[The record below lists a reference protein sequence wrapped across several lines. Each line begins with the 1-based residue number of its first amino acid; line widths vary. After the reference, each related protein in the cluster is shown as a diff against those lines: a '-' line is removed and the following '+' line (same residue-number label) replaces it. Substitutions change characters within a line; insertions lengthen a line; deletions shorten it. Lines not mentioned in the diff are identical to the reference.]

1 MHRTNFIIAASVFGI
16 LDCSRYYAY
25 GQGMSKTSSSE
36 GPVLSPSARKN
47 LKTVFLT
54 IFLDLVGFSIIF
66 PLFPAVA
73 RHYLAINADD
83 PILRCI
89 FGIIDAMA
97 VAGGSVS
104 EAQRIVLF
112 GGLLGAVYSLLQFL
126 FAPVWGA
133 LSDRIGRRPVL
144 LITLA
149 GMALSYILWFVS
161 GSFTLLVMAR
171 MIGGVMGGNISTATA
186 VVSDVTDSQ
195 TRSRGMA
202 VIGIAFGLGFVLGPA
217 IGGISSLW
225 NPLTTH
231 PELAAFGVNPFSGA
245 ALIAFLFAILN
256 FVMVYRLLPET
267 LPPEKRGQS
276 EIVRSSNPLKLFRPF
291 PYKGVNLTN
300 LGYFFFLS
308 AFSGMEFTLTFLA
321 ADRFDYTPRQNA
333 MMFVF
338 VGFLIAMVQG
348 GFVRRKARQIGEK
361 KMVLMGLLAVMPGLL
376 LIGYAQT
383 QGMLFA
389 GLAFLAFG
397 SATIIPCLTAL
408 TTLYAPAEVQ
418 GHVIGAFRSLGA
430 LARMVGPLVASLVY
444 WRYGSLAPY
453 LAGAAFLFLP
463 VGLIAKLPIIGE

>member
-1 MHRTNFIIAASVFGI
+1 
-16 LDCSRYYAY
+16 
-25 GQGMSKTSSSE
+25 MSKMSSSE
-36 GPVLSPSARKN
+36 GFVLSPAARKI

-66 PLFPAVA
+66 PLFPALA
-73 RHYLAINADD
+73 RHYLTVNPDD
-83 PILRCI
+83 PILRGI
-89 FGIIDAMA
+89 FGVIDAMA
-97 VAGGSVS
+97 TAGGSVS

-144 LITLA
+144 LVTIA
-149 GMALSYILWFVS
+149 GMALSYGLWIVS

-171 MIGGVMGGNISTATA
+171 VMGGVMGGNISTATA

-217 IGGISSLW
+217 IGGLSSLW
-225 NPLTTH
+225 NPLTMH
-231 PELAAFGVNPFSGA
+231 PELATFGVNPFSGA
-245 ALIAFLFAILN
+245 AAIACLLAVLN
-256 FVMVYRLLPET
+256 FIMVYRSLPET
-267 LPPEKRGQS
+267 LPLEKRGQS
-276 EIVRSSNPLKLFRPF
+276 EVVRSSNPFKLFRPL
-291 PYKGVNLTN
+291 PYRGVNLTN
-300 LGYFFFLS
+300 LGYFLFLT

-321 ADRFDYTPRQNA
+321 ADRFAYTPRQNA
-333 MMFVF
+333 VMFVF
-338 VGFLIAMVQG
+338 VGLLIAMVQG

-361 KMVLMGLLAVMPGLL
+361 KMVLMGLLAVIPGLL

-383 QGMLFA
+383 QGLLYA
-389 GLAFLAFG
+389 GLALLAFG

-408 TTLYAPAEVQ
+408 TTLYAPADVQ
-418 GHVIGAFRSLGA
+418 GQVIGAFRSLGA

-453 LAGAAFLFLP
+453 LAGAIFLFLP
-463 VGLIAKLPIIGE
+463 MLLVAKLPVLASER